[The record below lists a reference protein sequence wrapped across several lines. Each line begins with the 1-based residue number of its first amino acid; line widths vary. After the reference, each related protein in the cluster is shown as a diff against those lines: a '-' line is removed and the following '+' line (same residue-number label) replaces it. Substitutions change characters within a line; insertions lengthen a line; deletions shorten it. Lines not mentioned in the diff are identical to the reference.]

1 MPGTLKRDTMH
12 EAVLAEL
19 VQHAQQQL
27 LLARR
32 AGVQAPVRAGGGDV
46 FVREHRD
53 ANGHDVRAYTRRRG
67 GI

>member
-19 VQHAQQQL
+19 IQHAQQL

-32 AGVQAPVRAGGGDV
+32 AGFQAPVRAGGGDV
-46 FVREHRD
+46 YVSEHRA
-53 ANGHDVRAYTRRRG
+53 ANGHDVRAYYRRRG
-67 GI
+67 